1 MRLALLSCCLIL
13 DLQGVEHVIRGLGS
27 MPKAARET
35 FIYLI
40 VGRPADCGQPCLDYR
55 SKIEQLADE
64 LGVKQQVLI
73 ITEHL
78 SEVRCG

>member
-1 MRLALLSCCLIL
+1 
-13 DLQGVEHVIRGLGS
+13 